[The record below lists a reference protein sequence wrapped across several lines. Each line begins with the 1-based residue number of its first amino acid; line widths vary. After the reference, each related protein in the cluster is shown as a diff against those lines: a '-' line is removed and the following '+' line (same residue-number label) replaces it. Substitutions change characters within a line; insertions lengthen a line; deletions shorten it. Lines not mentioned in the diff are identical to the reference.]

1 MKRDRNTLSLL
12 LGLAVLILGI
22 VLVFFTFY
30 SFISIATNPNSFLRQ
45 QGQAVPLQASAGGP
59 TAAFSWQTN
68 GFTLSAQDHSQPNGA
83 TIVNWTWDAGDGRG
97 VGYGQTIQPYTYAQ
111 TGTYTISLTIHDA
124 NQNTGRVQTQ
134 IQIPSNASGNAGPV
148 GGGGG
153 NTGGNNSGNNGG
165 NNSGGCT
172 GSNCGGLFGGGT
184 LIQVAAVILTLTMH
198 VVMGY
203 TGVHFIRAG
212 YGLLRPRG
220 AAILVPMH
228 P

>member
-1 MKRDRNTLSLL
+1 MKRDRDTLSLL
-12 LGLAVLILGI
+12 LGLAVLILG
-22 VLVFFTFY
+22 VLLVFFTFY
-30 SFISIATNPNSFLRQ
+30 SFVSIVTNPNSLLRQ
-45 QGQAVPLQASAGGP
+45 QGQAIPLQASAGGP

-68 GFTLSAQDHSQPNGA
+68 GLTLSAQDQSQPNGA

-97 VGYGQTIQPYTYAQ
+97 VGYGQKVQPYTYSQA
-111 TGTYTISLTIHDA
+111 GTYTVSLTIRDA
-124 NQNTGRVQTQ
+124 NTNTGTVQTQ

-148 GGGGG
+148 SGGGG
-153 NTGGNNSGNNGG
+153 NNGGNNNG

-172 GSNCGGLFGGGT
+172 GSNCGGLFGGGS
-184 LIQVAAVILTLTMH
+184 LIQVAAIILTLTMH

-220 AAILVPMH
+220 AAILVPM
-228 P
+228 PP